1 MKCRVSLRVGVRVNL
16 LQGHDVVNGF
26 LHFIRVDAEGRL
38 QQLERT
44 RKRTEE
50 EGESG
55 KRCKQIE
62 ARKLSGT
69 PVIYWINN
77 TVYS

>member
-44 RKRTEE
+44 RAEETET
-50 EGESG
+50 
-55 KRCKQIE
+55 KTDRRRR
-62 ARKLSGT
+62 RK
-69 PVIYWINN
+69 WEKM
-77 TVYS
+77 